1 MERRIIKK
9 EKYKSPFVSISFIS
23 KKIAEILEYYGA
35 NLRTSKGPSPKNGVS
50 DYKHFWIGYICGHG
64 SLGAYKSS
72 RGKYTTFSPSIR
84 IVGSLDLCYAF
95 YDYCSKIT
103 SESKAR
109 PRKYKSTYG
118 IVYSS
123 MPAIKLMKHFF
134 DSEEYGLTR
143 KIKLAKQI
151 IEKHS
156 DTINSLRPRTENEKI
171 EIHRLY
177 SFNGWS
183 IRKISSELKIDINI
197 INKTLKE
204 SGIKIS
210 N

>member
-1 MERRIIKK
+1 M
-9 EKYKSPFVSISFIS
+9 F
-23 KKIAEILEYYGA
+23 
-35 NLRTSKGPSPKNGVS
+35 
-50 DYKHFWIGYICGHG
+50 
-64 SLGAYKSS
+64 
-72 RGKYTTFSPSIR
+72 
-84 IVGSLDLCYAF
+84 
-95 YDYCSKIT
+95 KIT

-118 IVYSS
+118 IVYSVYQQS
-123 MPAIKLMKHFF
+123 NNETPLIRG
-134 DSEEYGLTR
+134 YGLTR